1 MSREVRIFQRLVPHL
16 LQVGKKTKTFCYN
29 SSSFSRRFCGGST
42 LTQALWSDG
51 ETCFRRPTWTG
62 NREKRRNILTSVLLL
77 CGNNDQNRAFPHD
90 VTAPILAFPNG
101 VTAAMLIYQT
111 NPVGTVPFVPI
122 NLGAGYV
129 SLNATLFP
137 GFLFFL
143 PPGARRREILGT
155 RLVKTLFRCIVV
167 TEDE

>member
-1 MSREVRIFQRLVPHL
+1 MSREVRILQRLVPHFL
-16 LQVGKKTKTFCYN
+16 WIGKKTKIFCYN
-29 SSSFSRRFCGGST
+29 SSSFSRFCGST

-77 CGNNDQNRAFPHD
+77 CGNNDQNRAFSHD
-90 VTAPILAFPNG
+90 VTAPILAFQNG

-111 NPVGTVPFVPI
+111 NPVGTFNFAPI

-137 GFLFFL
+137 GSLFFL

-167 TEDE
+167 TEYE